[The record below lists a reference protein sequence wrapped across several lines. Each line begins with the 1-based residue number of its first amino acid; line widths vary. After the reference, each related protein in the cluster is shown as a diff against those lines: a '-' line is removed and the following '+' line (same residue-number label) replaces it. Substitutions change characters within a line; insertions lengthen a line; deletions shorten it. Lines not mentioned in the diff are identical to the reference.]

1 MDIIVKIWNWIKSL
15 FGFGTKPAVVV
26 AAPKA
31 PAAPLSGAAL
41 AAELNKQ
48 SSQAPLSGAALAEQ
62 LNSVPVPA
70 ATKPIK
76 KAAAL
81 KATKKTTKKKG

>member
-1 MDIIVKIWNWIKSL
+1 MGIIAKIWNWIKSL

-26 AAPKA
+26 APKA

-41 AAELNKQ
+41 AEELNKQ
-48 SSQAPLSGAALAEQ
+48 STQAPLSGAALAEQ

-70 ATKPIK
+70 ATKPTK
-76 KAAAL
+76 KVATL
-81 KATKKTTKKKG
+81 KPTKKTTKKKG